1 MQNDLS
7 PLLLYRD
14 SLILVINKP
23 AGIPVHP
30 GPKGGP
36 SLEDNFDSLCFG
48 LPRIPALA
56 HRLDRDTTGCL
67 VLGRHRKALQK
78 LGKLFS
84 QGRIEKT
91 YIAIVEGILAEKSG
105 VISASLAKHN
115 DKNGWTIRVDEKG
128 QKALTRYQVIG
139 EGEQHSLVKFF
150 PETGR
155 THQIRV
161 HCQFLGTPIVGD
173 SWYGA
178 KDCDA
183 SLCLHAEEITIPLYP
198 SKEPIIIK
206 ATWPESLLSV
216 CTKKGIKIKSL

>member
-1 MQNDLS
+1 MQTDLS
-7 PLLLYRD
+7 SLLLYRD
-14 SLILVINKP
+14 ALILVINKP

-36 SLEDNFDSLCFG
+36 SLEDYFDSLRFG
-48 LPRIPALA
+48 LPRLPALA

-84 QGRIEKT
+84 QGRVEKT

-105 VISASLAKHN
+105 VISAPLAKHN

-128 QKALTRYQVIG
+128 QKAVTRYQVIS

-161 HCQFLGTPIVGD
+161 HCQFLGTPIIGD
-173 SWYGA
+173 LWYGA
-178 KDCDA
+178 KDCSH
-183 SLCLHAEEITIPLYP
+183 SLCLHAEEITIPLYAN
-198 SKEPIIIK
+198 KE
-206 ATWPESLLSV
+206 A
-216 CTKKGIKIKSL
+216 IKIKAPWPEALISVCAEKKINF